1 MKGYMRERVRIAAL
15 LVLCAGLCLISGPS
29 DANAEL
35 YQLLSRY
42 QHIEGTAAV
51 SGVEWYFEYDEDGHL
66 ITYPHD
72 YSDGFFRTSTT
83 SDLSADVEVWPAY
96 ASAASSLG
104 PYSGGFGAWVSAESR
119 SDAYAGHWGYWDGV
133 ASALSELS
141 IVFATTGV
149 SRWEFLVSV
158 EKGAVALTDLT
169 SGSVLFSS
177 GGAFAVA
184 LYPQHMYELDL
195 RASGEGYSYVDV
207 GAYAVPEA
215 ETIYLI
221 LLALISMMALRSYC
235 KVHR

>member
-1 MKGYMRERVRIAAL
+1 
-15 LVLCAGLCLISGPS
+15 
-29 DANAEL
+29 
-35 YQLLSRY
+35 
-42 QHIEGTAAV
+42 
-51 SGVEWYFEYDEDGHL
+51 
-66 ITYPHD
+66 
-72 YSDGFFRTSTT
+72 
-83 SDLSADVEVWPAY
+83 
-96 ASAASSLG
+96 
-104 PYSGGFGAWVSAESR
+104 
-119 SDAYAGHWGYWDGV
+119 
-133 ASALSELS
+133 
-141 IVFATTGV
+141 V